1 MGIAHAMV
9 WGTGQCPC
17 MPRCMHRFWLH
28 TSTMMHRPSAI
39 VVRLRSRPAST
50 PLLSLRLASD
60 ELHRLRLSGIVRR
73 AGVCPRASRSARDL
87 AKPMKFQIRILVDLF
102 AGSQGSF
109 ILCMLGTHTG
119 LSFESFTPTRVS
131 SFYLQPTVSLHALV
145 AQGQP
150 LHYLGMSTFI
160 PKDSMSFSA
169 RLAACCISLG
179 ISCPRSFCRFGLI
192 ASEHSA

>member
-1 MGIAHAMV
+1 
-9 WGTGQCPC
+9 
-17 MPRCMHRFWLH
+17 MHRFWLH
-28 TSTMMHRPSAI
+28 TSSMMHRPSAI

-50 PLLSLRLASD
+50 PLLALRSASD

-73 AGVCPRASRSARDL
+73 AGVSSRSARDL

-109 ILCMLGTHTG
+109 VCSVLTLVFLLKVSLQHEFLSPYSNPLCL
-119 LSFESFTPTRVS
+119 
-131 SFYLQPTVSLHALV
+131 SLHALV

>member
-1 MGIAHAMV
+1 MV
-9 WGTGQCPC
+9 WATGQCSC

-28 TSTMMHRPSAI
+28 TSTMMHASAI
-39 VVRLRSRPAST
+39 GHRGSA
-50 PLLSLRLASD
+50 PLQAC
-60 ELHRLRLSGIVRR
+60 LH
-73 AGVCPRASRSARDL
+73 ATPRASFGLGRTASASLEWHCAATPDPVVPVSARDTNEI
-87 AKPMKFQIRILVDLF
+87 PNSDIGRSFCRV
-102 AGSQGSF
+102 AGV
-109 ILCMLGTHTG
+109 LRMLGTHTG

-131 SFYLQPTVSLHALV
+131 ISILQPPVPVSPRSGRAG
-145 AQGQP
+145 AAT
-150 LHYLGMSTFI
+150 HYLGMSTFI

>member
-1 MGIAHAMV
+1 MPWYGERGSAHACHAACIAS
-9 WGTGQCPC
+9 GST
-17 MPRCMHRFWLH
+17 PRLC
-28 TSTMMHRPSAI
+28 MHRPSAI

-50 PLLSLRLASD
+50 PLLALRSASD
-60 ELHRLRLSGIVRR
+60 ELHRLRLSGIDHCAACWCVLAVRAR
-73 AGVCPRASRSARDL
+73 FGETNEIPNSDIGRSFCRVAGVLR
-87 AKPMKFQIRILVDLF
+87 
-102 AGSQGSF
+102 
-109 ILCMLGTHTG
+109 MLGTHTG

-131 SFYLQPTVSLHALV
+131 IRQPPVSPRSGRAG
-145 AQGQP
+145 AAT
-150 LHYLGMSTFI
+150 HYLGMSTFI